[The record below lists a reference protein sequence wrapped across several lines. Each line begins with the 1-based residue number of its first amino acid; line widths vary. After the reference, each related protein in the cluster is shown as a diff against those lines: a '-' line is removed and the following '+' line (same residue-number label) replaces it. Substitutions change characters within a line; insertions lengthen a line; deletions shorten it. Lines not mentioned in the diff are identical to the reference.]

1 MELMIGIMNDLL
13 GELPFLL
20 LAIIAVLAIGFPIAD
35 KVMTRGSSLAKTLF
49 QDDNPAAGLEIGG
62 ILLALLFV
70 SYSAISGE
78 SMGTLTQD
86 ITTTGLAIL
95 VSIVAITIAREILG
109 ALVQAFNGGKN
120 LNDEIF
126 NQQNMAGAA
135 VSLAMTMAVVNG
147 ITEEDM
153 LGEMPLHDGM
163 IALTVMG
170 AGLLAI
176 ILYKFTHLRGASF
189 LEEFFADD
197 NPAAGVSLLGFA
209 FAMNLL
215 VSHVTDTV
223 RDADMATMDACI
235 GLLTTA
241 LALMISLAILRVLVM
256 VGINKML
263 SANLHDELFEQNN
276 LGAGFIDA
284 GLTLGCAFLLVS
296 ALG

>member
-35 KVMTRGSSLAKTLF
+35 KVMTRGSSLAKALF
-49 QDDNPAAGLEIGG
+49 QDDNPAAGLETGG

-95 VSIVAITIAREILG
+95 LSIVAITIAREILG

-209 FAMNLL
+209 FAVNLL

-223 RDADMATMDACI
+223 RDTDMATMDACI
-235 GLLTTA
+235 GLLATA

-276 LGAGFIDA
+276 VGAGFIDA